1 MNIVMIELDELDL
14 RILEQLQ
21 NDASISNQTLALR
34 VHASPPT
41 CLRRVRRLSEQGVI
55 RRQVALLDPEQLGP
69 SLTAIVE
76 ITLDRQGEE
85 YLQQFER
92 LMAPEA
98 AVTQC
103 YRVSTGVDFIVI
115 LQVSDMTAYHKLA
128 HALFTSQANIRN
140 IRSFFSIHQAKFE
153 TRVPLPAPKM

>member
-1 MNIVMIELDELDL
+1 MIELDELDL

-21 NDASISNQTLALR
+21 NDASISNQALALR

-76 ITLDRQGEE
+76 ITLDHQGEE
-85 YLQQFER
+85 YLQHFER

>member
-1 MNIVMIELDELDL
+1 M
-14 RILEQLQ
+14 Q
-21 NDASISNQTLALR
+21 NDASISNQELALR

-55 RRQVALLDPEQLGP
+55 RRQVALLDPKQLGP

-153 TRVPLPAPKM
+153 TRVPLPAPKI

>member
-1 MNIVMIELDELDL
+1 MIELDELDL

-21 NDASISNQTLALR
+21 NDASISNRELALR

-55 RRQVALLDPEQLGP
+55 RRQVALLDPKQLGP

-153 TRVPLPAPKM
+153 TRVPLPAPKI

>member
-1 MNIVMIELDELDL
+1 MIELDELDL

-21 NDASISNQTLALR
+21 NDASISNQELALR

-55 RRQVALLDPEQLGP
+55 RRQVALLDP
-69 SLTAIVE
+69 
-76 ITLDRQGEE
+76 GEE
-85 YLQQFER
+85 YLQPFER

-153 TRVPLPAPKM
+153 TRVPLPAPKI

>member
-1 MNIVMIELDELDL
+1 MIELDELDL

-21 NDASISNQTLALR
+21 NDASISNQELALR

>member
-1 MNIVMIELDELDL
+1 MIELDELDL

-21 NDASISNQTLALR
+21 NDASISNQELALR

-55 RRQVALLDPEQLGP
+55 RRQVALLDPKQLGP

>member
-1 MNIVMIELDELDL
+1 MIELDELDL

-21 NDASISNQTLALR
+21 NDASISNQELALR

-55 RRQVALLDPEQLGP
+55 RRQVALLDPKQLGP
-69 SLTAIVE
+69 SLTTIVE

-128 HALFTSQANIRN
+128 HSLFTSQANIRN

-153 TRVPLPAPKM
+153 TRVPLPAPKI

>member
-1 MNIVMIELDELDL
+1 MIELDELDL

-21 NDASISNQTLALR
+21 NDASISNQELAAR

-55 RRQVALLDPEQLGP
+55 RRQVALLDPEQLGS
-69 SLTAIVE
+69 SLTTIVE

-92 LMAPEA
+92 LMTPEP

-115 LQVSDMTAYHKLA
+115 LQVSDMQAYHKLA

-153 TRVPLPAPKM
+153 TRVPLPAPKV

>member
-1 MNIVMIELDELDL
+1 MIELDELDL

-21 NDASISNQTLALR
+21 NDASISNQELALR

-92 LMAPEA
+92 LMAPET

-153 TRVPLPAPKM
+153 TRVPLPAPKV

>member
-1 MNIVMIELDELDL
+1 MIELDELDL

-21 NDASISNQTLALR
+21 NDASISNQELALR

-55 RRQVALLDPEQLGP
+55 RRQVALLDPEQLGS

-85 YLQQFER
+85 HLQQFER
-92 LMAPEA
+92 LITPEP

-115 LQVSDMTAYHKLA
+115 LQVSDMQAYHKLA

-153 TRVPLPAPKM
+153 TRVPLPAPKI

>member
-1 MNIVMIELDELDL
+1 MIELDELDL

-21 NDASISNQTLALR
+21 NDASISNQELALL
-34 VHASPPT
+34 VHASPQT

-55 RRQVALLDPEQLGP
+55 RRQVALLDPEQLGS

-153 TRVPLPAPKM
+153 TRVPLPAPKI

>member
-1 MNIVMIELDELDL
+1 MIELDELDL

-21 NDASISNQTLALR
+21 NDASISNQALALR

-153 TRVPLPAPKM
+153 TRMPLPAPKM

>member
-1 MNIVMIELDELDL
+1 MIELDELDL

-21 NDASISNQTLALR
+21 NDASISNQELAAR

-55 RRQVALLDPEQLGP
+55 RRQVALLDPEQLGS

-92 LMAPEA
+92 LMTPEP

-115 LQVSDMTAYHKLA
+115 LQVSDMQAYHKLA

-153 TRVPLPAPKM
+153 TRVPLPAPKA

>member
-1 MNIVMIELDELDL
+1 MIELDELDL

-21 NDASISNQTLALR
+21 NDASISNQELALR

-55 RRQVALLDPEQLGP
+55 RRQVALLDPQQLGP

-153 TRVPLPAPKM
+153 TRVPLPAPKI

>member
-1 MNIVMIELDELDL
+1 MIELDELDL

-21 NDASISNQTLALR
+21 NDASISNQALALR

-55 RRQVALLDPEQLGP
+55 RKQVALLDPEQLGP

-115 LQVSDMTAYHKLA
+115 LQVSDMPAYHKLA

>member
-1 MNIVMIELDELDL
+1 MIEPDELDL

-21 NDASISNQTLALR
+21 NDASISNQELALR

-153 TRVPLPAPKM
+153 TRVPLPAPKI

>member
-1 MNIVMIELDELDL
+1 MIELDELDL

-21 NDASISNQTLALR
+21 NDASISNQELALR

-153 TRVPLPAPKM
+153 TRVPLPAPKG

>member
-1 MNIVMIELDELDL
+1 MNELDELDL

-21 NDASISNQTLALR
+21 NDASISNQELALL

-55 RRQVALLDPEQLGP
+55 RRQVALLDPEQLGS

-153 TRVPLPAPKM
+153 TRVPLPAPKI

>member
-1 MNIVMIELDELDL
+1 
-14 RILEQLQ
+14 LQ
-21 NDASISNQTLALR
+21 NDASISNQELALR

-55 RRQVALLDPEQLGP
+55 RRQVALLDPKQLGP

-153 TRVPLPAPKM
+153 TRVPLPAPKI

>member
-1 MNIVMIELDELDL
+1 MIELDELDL

-21 NDASISNQTLALR
+21 NDASISNQALALR

-153 TRVPLPAPKM
+153 TRVPLPAPKV

>member
-1 MNIVMIELDELDL
+1 MIELDELDL

-21 NDASISNQTLALR
+21 NDASISNQALALR

-153 TRVPLPAPKM
+153 TRVPLPAPKI

>member
-1 MNIVMIELDELDL
+1 MIELDELDL

-21 NDASISNQTLALR
+21 NDASISNQALALR

-41 CLRRVRRLSEQGVI
+41 CLRRVRRLSDQGVI

-153 TRVPLPAPKM
+153 TRVPLPAPKI

>member
-1 MNIVMIELDELDL
+1 MIELDELDL

-41 CLRRVRRLSEQGVI
+41 CLRRVRRLSEQRVI

>member
-1 MNIVMIELDELDL
+1 MIELDELDL

-21 NDASISNQTLALR
+21 NDASISNQELALR

-55 RRQVALLDPEQLGP
+55 RRQVALLDPEQLGS

-153 TRVPLPAPKM
+153 TRVPLPAPKI

>member
-1 MNIVMIELDELDL
+1 MIELDELDL

>member
-1 MNIVMIELDELDL
+1 MIELDELDL

-21 NDASISNQTLALR
+21 NDASISNQALALR

-55 RRQVALLDPEQLGP
+55 RRQVALLDPKQLGP

-153 TRVPLPAPKM
+153 TRVPLPAPKI

>member
-1 MNIVMIELDELDL
+1 MIELDELDL

-21 NDASISNQTLALR
+21 NDASISNQELALR

-55 RRQVALLDPEQLGP
+55 RRQVALLDPEQLGS

-85 YLQQFER
+85 HLQQFER
-92 LMAPEA
+92 LMTPES

-115 LQVSDMTAYHKLA
+115 LQVSDMQAYHKLA

-153 TRVPLPAPKM
+153 TRVPLPAPKV

>member
-1 MNIVMIELDELDL
+1 MIELDELDL

-21 NDASISNQTLALR
+21 NDASISNQELALR

-55 RRQVALLDPEQLGP
+55 RRQVALLDPEKLGP

-92 LMAPEA
+92 LMAPET

>member
-1 MNIVMIELDELDL
+1 MIELDELDL

-21 NDASISNQTLALR
+21 NDASISNQELALR

-55 RRQVALLDPEQLGP
+55 RRQVALLDPKQLGP

-140 IRSFFSIHQAKFE
+140 IRSFFSIHQAKLE
-153 TRVPLPAPKM
+153 TRVPLPAPKI

>member
-1 MNIVMIELDELDL
+1 MIELDELDL

-21 NDASISNQTLALR
+21 NDASISNQELAAR
-34 VHASPPT
+34 VHASPPP

-55 RRQVALLDPEQLGP
+55 RRQVALLDPEQLGS

-92 LMAPEA
+92 LMTPEP

-115 LQVSDMTAYHKLA
+115 LQVSDMQAYHKLA

-153 TRVPLPAPKM
+153 TRVPLPAPKV

>member
-1 MNIVMIELDELDL
+1 MIDLDELDL

-21 NDASISNQTLALR
+21 NDASISNQELASR

-55 RRQVALLDPEQLGP
+55 LRQVALLNPEHLGP

-85 YLQQFER
+85 QLRDFER
-92 LMAPEA
+92 LVMPEK
-98 AVTQC
+98 AVLQC
-103 YRVSTGVDFIVI
+103 YRVSTGVDFIVV
-115 LQVSDMTAYHKLA
+115 LQVRDMTAYHQLA
-128 HALFTSQANIRN
+128 HALFTTQANIRN
-140 IRSFFSIHQAKFE
+140 VRSFFSIHQAKYE
-153 TRVPLPAPKM
+153 TRIPLPARPATP

>member
-1 MNIVMIELDELDL
+1 MIELDELDL

-21 NDASISNQTLALR
+21 NDASISNQELALR

-153 TRVPLPAPKM
+153 TRVPLPAPKV

>member
-1 MNIVMIELDELDL
+1 MIELDELDL

-21 NDASISNQTLALR
+21 NDASISNQALALR

-98 AVTQC
+98 AVTQF

>member
-1 MNIVMIELDELDL
+1 MIELDELDL

-21 NDASISNQTLALR
+21 NDASISNQELALR

-55 RRQVALLDPEQLGP
+55 RRQVTLLDPKQLGP

-153 TRVPLPAPKM
+153 TRVPLPAPKI

>member
-1 MNIVMIELDELDL
+1 MIELDELDL

-21 NDASISNQTLALR
+21 NDASISNQELALR

-55 RRQVALLDPEQLGP
+55 RRQVALLDPKQLGP

-115 LQVSDMTAYHKLA
+115 LQVSDMTAYHTLA

-153 TRVPLPAPKM
+153 TRVHLPEPKI

>member
-1 MNIVMIELDELDL
+1 MIELDELDL

-21 NDASISNQTLALR
+21 NDASISNQELAAR

-55 RRQVALLDPEQLGP
+55 RRQVALLDPEQLGS

-92 LMAPEA
+92 LMTPEP

-115 LQVSDMTAYHKLA
+115 LQVSDMQAYHKLA
-128 HALFTSQANIRN
+128 HALFTSQSNIRN

-153 TRVPLPAPKM
+153 TRVPLPAPKA

>member
-1 MNIVMIELDELDL
+1 MIELDELDL

-21 NDASISNQTLALR
+21 NDASISNQALALR